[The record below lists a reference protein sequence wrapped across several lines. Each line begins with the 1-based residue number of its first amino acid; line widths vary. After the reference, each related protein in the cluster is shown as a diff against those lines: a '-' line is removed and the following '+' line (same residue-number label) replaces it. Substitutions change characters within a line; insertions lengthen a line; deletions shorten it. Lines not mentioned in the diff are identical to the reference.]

1 MIKLIELHKVR
12 YDVINDDVN
21 NLLLRSLPQ
30 F

>member
-12 YDVINDDVN
+12 YDVINNDAN
-21 NLLLRSLPQ
+21 NLLLRSLQQ